1 MTTYL
6 TKVVAWSDYSFYC
19 FLSPERHIYPDGL
32 QRIQQPWL
40 KFTTRYHV
48 PIYSCLEF
56 NFEVRNKTAGFFS
69 IVLEQDNYLD
79 TVFQLRGLKNTG
91 QLIKASLP
99 LNVTKRSPGQNKFR
113 VSLKIYCKMK
123 VDSIILFL
131 SKIVNLFKT
140 FKFIHE
146 FRYVD

>member
-6 TKVVAWSDYSFYC
+6 LTKVAAWSDHPFYC

-32 QRIQQPWL
+32 QGIQQPWL

-48 PIYSCLEF
+48 SIYSCLEF
-56 NFEVRNKTAGFFS
+56 NFEIRNQTAGFFS

-99 LNVTKRSPGQNKFR
+99 LNVTKRSSGQNKFR
-113 VSLKIYCKMK
+113 VSLKIYCKIK
-123 VDSIILFL
+123 VD
-131 SKIVNLFKT
+131 
-140 FKFIHE
+140 
-146 FRYVD
+146 